1 MYAASQHDHMPRTWK
16 MVWTTAQVSQA
27 RAKARANA
35 CKLAEPVLL
44 VKAPVA
50 IILFLQAGANLASCY
65 CPQCGLSAVGIAI
78 QCIQLQLC
86 LHVFHCC

>member
-1 MYAASQHDHMPRTWK
+1 M
-16 MVWTTAQVSQA
+16 WTTAQVLQ
-27 RAKARANA
+27 ARANA
-35 CKLAEPVLL
+35 WKLPGLVLL
-44 VKAPVA
+44 IKAPVA
-50 IILFLQAGANLASCY
+50 LIIFHQAGADLASCY